1 MNFIKSCIVQLAL
14 PLMFIF
20 GIIVI
25 SAFVSFMEYYSYE
38 IYAKV
43 GNTYIIEGD
52 SSNPFD
58 IKPDR
63 EIIIVNKKNN
73 YIQYKEKNCN
83 YLYNRKSSLFFGITK
98 PKDKYSWN

>member
-1 MNFIKSCIVQLAL
+1 MNFIKFCIVQLAL
-14 PLMFIF
+14 PLIS

-58 IKPDR
+58 IKPSK

-73 YIQYKEKNCN
+73 YIQYREKNGD
-83 YLYNRKSSLFFGITK
+83 YLYNRKSSFFFGITK
-98 PKDKYSWN
+98 PKDM

>member
-1 MNFIKSCIVQLAL
+1 MNFIKSHIAQLTL
-14 PLMFIF
+14 PLLIVF

-25 SAFVSFMEYYSYE
+25 SAFISFMEYYSYE

-52 SSNPFD
+52 SSNPFN

-73 YIQYKEKNCN
+73 YIQYREKNGD

-98 PKDKYSWN
+98 HKDK

>member
-1 MNFIKSCIVQLAL
+1 MNNIKSYIVQFMV

-20 GIIVI
+20 GILVI
-25 SAFVSFMEYYSYE
+25 GAFITFMEYYSYE

-58 IKPDR
+58 IKPSK
-63 EIIIVNKKNN
+63 EIIVVDKKND
-73 YIQYKEKNCN
+73 YIQFREKNED
-83 YLYNRKSSLFFGITK
+83 YLYNRKSSIFFSITK
-98 PKDKYSWN
+98 PKVK